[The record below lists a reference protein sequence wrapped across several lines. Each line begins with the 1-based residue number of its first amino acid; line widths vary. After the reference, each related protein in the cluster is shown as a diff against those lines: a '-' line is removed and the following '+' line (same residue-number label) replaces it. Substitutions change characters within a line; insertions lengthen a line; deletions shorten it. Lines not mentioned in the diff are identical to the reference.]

1 MLLVAGLKEE
11 MPGRKTGC
19 CLGSDNREA
28 QVIPW
33 EIVTL
38 GLERGD
44 EICNASSDI
53 IIRVGFASKF
63 AVSDVGVEA
72 LTVPYFPEI
81 GK

>member
-1 MLLVAGLKEE
+1 

-33 EIVTL
+33 ESVTL

-44 EICNASSDI
+44 TI
-53 IIRVGFASKF
+53 
-63 AVSDVGVEA
+63 
-72 LTVPYFPEI
+72 P
-81 GK
+81 

>member
-1 MLLVAGLKEE
+1 MVDERIEKEE

-33 EIVTL
+33 ESVTL

-53 IIRVGFASKF
+53 IIRVDFASKF
-63 AVSDVGVEA
+63 AVSAARVEA
-72 LTVPYFPEI
+72 PIVPYFS
-81 GK
+81 

>member
-1 MLLVAGLKEE
+1 

-44 EICNASSDI
+44 TI
-53 IIRVGFASKF
+53 
-63 AVSDVGVEA
+63 
-72 LTVPYFPEI
+72 P
-81 GK
+81 